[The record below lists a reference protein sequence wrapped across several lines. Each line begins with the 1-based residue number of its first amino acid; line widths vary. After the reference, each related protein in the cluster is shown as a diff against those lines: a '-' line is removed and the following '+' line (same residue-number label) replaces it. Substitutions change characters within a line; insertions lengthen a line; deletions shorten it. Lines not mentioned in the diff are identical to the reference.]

1 LAPDGSVRY
10 TDVEHEPWPLYPAA
24 ADIEMTTVLAAGGF
38 AHPEP
43 EPVYFYSSH

>member
-24 ADIEMTTVLAAGGF
+24 ADIDDDYGAAGGF